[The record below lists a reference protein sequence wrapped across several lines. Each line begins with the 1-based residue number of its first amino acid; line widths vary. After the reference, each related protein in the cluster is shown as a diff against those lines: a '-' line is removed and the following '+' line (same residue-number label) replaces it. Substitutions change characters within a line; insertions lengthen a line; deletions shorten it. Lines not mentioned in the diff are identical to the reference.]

1 MNAVGVPAMHRI
13 GSGRER
19 FAVPPAIGRV
29 TGALAVDHVRSD
41 RQNRLGME
49 GVTISWILAQL
60 VHESAY
66 KPGGKVIHAVVV
78 IAELRKS
85 PFSFVVG
92 YQASL
97 IANDSHLSVPNRR
110 QAVSDY

>member
-29 TGALAVDHVRSD
+29 TGALAVDHVRRD

-49 GVTISWILAQL
+49 GVSISWILAQL

-66 KPGGKVIHAVVV
+66 HPGGKVIHAVVV
-78 IAELRKS
+78 ISELRKLS
-85 PFSFVVG
+85 FSFVVG

-97 IANDSHLSVPNRR
+97 IANDLHPGVANRR
-110 QAVSDY
+110 EAVRDY